1 MPTPDAAKY
10 IEAEA
15 YVDAHGDRFIAR
27 IEIDVVTIKN
37 WLFRRASYNTTLKA
51 RQLHGLVRVDLRRAK
66 FPKNVEEEKHAQVQA
81 SAGA

>member
-1 MPTPDAAKY
+1 MPTPDADKY
-10 IEAEA
+10 IEALE

-27 IEIDVVTIKN
+27 LEIDVVTIRN

-51 RQLHGLVRVDLRRAK
+51 RQLHGLVRVDLRRVK
-66 FPKNVEEEKHAQVQA
+66 SEGKEREHAQVQA